1 MIRRSPKTGSA
12 VDQQHEE
19 LARRENELRDRMQKL
34 QQMIEEAPRLAQET
48 SRRQR
53 EELLERAHQRGSR
66 LDASL
71 SLRDKRWGDEEWG
84 GRRPGSLRQSTPGRP
99 DHFSGAG
106 NCAGSGGDVAADAL
120 SIFRMAGELDVA
132 YVAQLARLNLTA
144 EETELFQKQL
154 GDVLKYAE
162 KLKEANVERVEAT
175 AHAVPIFNV
184 FRADEPCDW
193 FTATEA
199 LSNAPRQANNLF
211 IVTKVVE

>member
-71 SLRDKRWGDEEWG
+71 SLRDKRWGGEESG
-84 GRRPGSLRQSTPGRP
+84 GRRPGSLGKERGEGRVI
-99 DHFSGAG
+99 FLVLVIAMAVGVTWV
-106 NCAGSGGDVAADAL
+106 VA
-120 SIFRMAGELDVA
+120 
-132 YVAQLARLNLTA
+132 
-144 EETELFQKQL
+144 
-154 GDVLKYAE
+154 
-162 KLKEANVERVEAT
+162 
-175 AHAVPIFNV
+175 
-184 FRADEPCDW
+184 
-193 FTATEA
+193 
-199 LSNAPRQANNLF
+199 
-211 IVTKVVE
+211 

>member
-71 SLRDKRWGDEEWG
+71 SLREERRE
-84 GRRPGSLRQSTPGRP
+84 GRIIFLVLVI
-99 DHFSGAG
+99 AL
-106 NCAGSGGDVAADAL
+106 AVAVTWL
-120 SIFRMAGELDVA
+120 
-132 YVAQLARLNLTA
+132 LTRFH
-144 EETELFQKQL
+144 L
-154 GDVLKYAE
+154 
-162 KLKEANVERVEAT
+162 
-175 AHAVPIFNV
+175 
-184 FRADEPCDW
+184 
-193 FTATEA
+193 
-199 LSNAPRQANNLF
+199 
-211 IVTKVVE
+211 